1 MSLEPQ
7 ASLEIAQFLASGP
20 TPEQIVAFHLSP
32 ETNERAYVLIDAERD
47 GTISD
52 EEREELESAVQFE
65 HMMRLV
71 KAEAR
76 IILKQRAS

>member
-7 ASLEIAQFLASGP
+7 ASLEVAQFLASSP
-20 TPEQIVAFHLSP
+20 SPEQIIAFHLSS
-32 ETNERAYVLIDAERD
+32 EANERAYALIAAERE

-52 EEREELESAVQFE
+52 EGREELESAVQFE

-76 IILKQRAS
+76 LILK